1 METTRWGILST
12 GWIAAQL
19 AQAMTDQPDA
29 EILAVGSRTQVSAD
43 AFGDQWNIPRRY
55 GSYEALAND
64 PDLDVI
70 FIGTPHTFHYENMLL
85 CLNAGKHV
93 LCEKPLTINAAQAE
107 ECIALARQ
115 KGLFLM
121 EAMWMRFLPAIR
133 ALNERLSEGALGE
146 VRLVEADFVIPK
158 PYDPHHRLYDPY
170 LGGGAL
176 LDLGVYPISFTHMI
190 LGTPDQMLSHAHLG
204 ETNVDELATMIFIY
218 NSGKSA
224 VLTTSQRLVHPVEAL
239 VVGTEGYARVHS
251 MFFRAQRFSVQIGE
265 EGKEQVFDY
274 PYESNGYIHEVR
286 AVQACLQAGKL
297 ESDLMPLDES
307 LAIMQ
312 IMDELRS
319 GWGVF
324 YPGVP
329 EYKGG

>member
-1 METTRWGILST
+1 METIRWGILST
-12 GWIAAQL
+12 GWIASQL
-19 AQAMTDQPDA
+19 AQAITDQPDA
-29 EILAVGSRTQVSAD
+29 EIAAVGSRTQASAD
-43 AFGDQWNIPRRY
+43 EFGAKWNVPRRY

-64 PDLDVI
+64 PDVDVI

-93 LCEKPLTINAAQAE
+93 LCEKPITINAAQAE

-121 EAMWMRFLPAIR
+121 EAMWTRFIPAIL
-133 ALNERLSEGALGE
+133 AFNDWLSKGELGE
-146 VRLVEADFVIPK
+146 VRLVQADFSIIK

-176 LDLGVYPISFTHMI
+176 LDLGVYPVSFAHMI
-190 LGTPDQMLSHAHLG
+190 LGTPDQMISHAHLG

-218 NSGKSA
+218 NGGQSA
-224 VLTTSQRLVHPVEAL
+224 VLTTSQRLASPVEAL
-239 VVGTEGYARVHS
+239 VVGTEGYARVHHQ
-251 MFFRAQRFSVQIGE
+251 FYRAQRFSVKIGE
-265 EGKEQVFDY
+265 EGEEQVFDY

-286 AVQACLQAGKL
+286 AVQDCLRAGKL

-307 LAIMQ
+307 LTIMRL
-312 IMDELRS
+312 MDELRAA
-319 GWGVF
+319 WGVY
-324 YPGVP
+324 YPG
-329 EYKGG
+329 EAGYQGG